1 MQDCVVTNIT
11 LLLLDN
17 LFYCGIIYNEKK
29 IVYYQNSG
37 GNMFLRKT
45 KVRSSNTIYEY
56 VRVVENY
63 RKNGTTH
70 QRVIANLGSIKSLK
84 KDVANII
91 KGLCRIC
98 DREDLNVENL
108 KTRESPRYGDILAAR
123 YIWKELELDR
133 LITERM
139 KHTQVEIPVELVSFL
154 MVVNRLV
161 DPKSKLA
168 ISRWY
173 KEKVYMEELEQISL
187 APHDF
192 YRSMD
197 CLEKMKENIEGFLCN
212 KLCNLFT
219 LKLNLVFY
227 DTTSS
232 YFEGE
237 GPSMAKHGNSKD
249 HRPDKHQI
257 VIGLLVTDEGIPIAH
272 EVFPGDKPDKTTV
285 VKAIDDLKKR
295 FNLKRVIFVADRG
308 MVDKTTLDYIKDQHY
323 SYIVTLKKRRLNEAK
338 EAIKQVA
345 DDLEEKRKSYEEKR
359 KNEEEDKR
367 KKKEPLFSEYRPKDG
382 PRYLVCLNP
391 EKKKDDEIYRTSRI
405 EKGKGKL
412 EKIKRSVE
420 TGRLK
425 NREKILKKAA
435 LALDKTNRKYFT
447 YSSPEE
453 GSFSYSL
460 ARKTLKEEEGLDG
473 IFIIKSTAYDLS
485 PQELIRQ
492 YKNLTQAERAFKEIK
507 DFLHIRPIRHHRDR
521 RVRAHVFI
529 CVLSYLLEKILEKR
543 MREAHLD
550 MTAREALDKLDDIRI
565 AKNQIGPRILL
576 CPVQGKTEHRKIL
589 NAVGIKSIP
598 RVLLS

>member
-1 MQDCVVTNIT
+1 MTNVT

-17 LFYCGIIYNEKK
+17 LFYCGIIYNKKK
-29 IVYYQNSG
+29 IVYHQNSG

-63 RKNGTTH
+63 RKNGKTH

-139 KHTQVEIPVELVSFL
+139 KHTRVEIPVELVSFL
-154 MVVNRLV
+154 MVANRLV
-161 DPKSKLA
+161 EPKSKLA

-173 KEKVYMEELEQISL
+173 KEKVYMEELEKISL
-187 APHDF
+187 APHNF

-197 CLEKMKENIEGFLCN
+197 CLEKMKENIEGFLYN

-272 EVFPGDKPDKTTV
+272 EVFPGDKPDKATV

-308 MVDKTTLDYIKDQHY
+308 MVSQTTLDYIKDQHY
-323 SYIVTLKKRRLNEAK
+323 SYIV
-338 EAIKQVA
+338 
-345 DDLEEKRKSYEEKR
+345 
-359 KNEEEDKR
+359 
-367 KKKEPLFSEYRPKDG
+367 
-382 PRYLVCLNP
+382 
-391 EKKKDDEIYRTSRI
+391 
-405 EKGKGKL
+405 
-412 EKIKRSVE
+412 
-420 TGRLK
+420 
-425 NREKILKKAA
+425 
-435 LALDKTNRKYFT
+435 
-447 YSSPEE
+447 
-453 GSFSYSL
+453 
-460 ARKTLKEEEGLDG
+460 
-473 IFIIKSTAYDLS
+473 
-485 PQELIRQ
+485 
-492 YKNLTQAERAFKEIK
+492 
-507 DFLHIRPIRHHRDR
+507 
-521 RVRAHVFI
+521 
-529 CVLSYLLEKILEKR
+529 
-543 MREAHLD
+543 
-550 MTAREALDKLDDIRI
+550 
-565 AKNQIGPRILL
+565 
-576 CPVQGKTEHRKIL
+576 
-589 NAVGIKSIP
+589 
-598 RVLLS
+598 

>member
-1 MQDCVVTNIT
+1 
-11 LLLLDN
+11 
-17 LFYCGIIYNEKK
+17 
-29 IVYYQNSG
+29 
-37 GNMFLRKT
+37 MFLRRT
-45 KVRSSNTIYEY
+45 KVRRGNIIYEY

-63 RKNGTTH
+63 RKNGKTH

-98 DREDLNVENL
+98 NREDLNVENL
-108 KTRESPRYGDILAAR
+108 KTRGSPRYGDILAAR

-133 LITERM
+133 LIAGRM
-139 KHTQVEIPVELVSFL
+139 KHTKVEIPVELVSFL

-173 KEKVYMEELEQISL
+173 KEKIYLPELEGANF

-197 CLEKMKENIEGFLCN
+197 CLEKMKENIEGFLYN

-272 EVFPGDKPDKTTV
+272 EVFPGDKPDKATV

-323 SYIVTLKKRRLNEAK
+323 SYIVTLRKRHLNEAK
-338 EAIKQVA
+338 EAIKRA
-345 DDLEEKRKSYEEKR
+345 ANDLEEKRKNYEEKR

-367 KKKEPLFSEYRPKDG
+367 KKKEPLFCEYRPKDG

-391 EKKKDDEIYRTSRI
+391 EKKKDDEIYRASRI
-405 EKGKGKL
+405 EKGKRKL
-412 EKIKRSVE
+412 EKIKRLAE

-425 NREKILKKAA
+425 DREKILKKAT
-435 LALDKTNRKYFT
+435 LALDKTNRKYFS
-447 YSSPEE
+447 YSSSEE

-460 ARKTLKEEEGLDG
+460 VRETIEEEEGLDG

-492 YKNLTQAERAFKEIK
+492 YKNLSQVESAFKEIK
-507 DFLHIRPIRHHRDR
+507 DFLHIRPIRHHQDY

-543 MREAHLD
+543 MGEAHLD

-565 AKNQIGPRILL
+565 AKNQIGPKTLL
-576 CPVQGKTEHRKIL
+576 CPVQGDAEHRKIL